1 MLSVALAGVLA
12 VDHAKRMSKT
22 FLRWTVLSVVLPDS
36 LAVDNVKRFPPET
49 LSVDH
54 AERGSSKGLGG
65 GQC

>member
-1 MLSVALAGVLA
+1 M
-12 VDHAKRMSKT
+12 
-22 FLRWTVLSVVLPDS
+22 LSVVLPEVF
-36 LAVDNVKRFPPET
+36 AVDSVKRSPPET

>member
-1 MLSVALAGVLA
+1 M
-12 VDHAKRMSKT
+12 
-22 FLRWTVLSVVLPDS
+22 LSVVLPEV